1 MKAKTG
7 RFNYLING
15 EASPDRNEEAQR
27 FEYKEIISKLT
38 REH

>member
-1 MKAKTG
+1 MKTNTG
-7 RFNYLING
+7 RFNYLVDG
-15 EASPDRNEEAQR
+15 ELSPDRSEEAQR